1 MTEDTPQKVKEI
13 KQRFRQL
20 MNGVTTRSMRDK
32 GIDYHLNWGAS
43 IPDLQKM
50 AVEYGKDYSLAI
62 ELWKE
67 NIRECKILATM
78 IMPPEEMP
86 VEIVELWMEQTPSLE
101 VAEQAA
107 YNLYQHLDEAS
118 VLSFQWIAS
127 DKDIEQVCGY
137 HVLSRLFMKG
147 MVPDE
152 RGINEVIDQVLTALQ
167 GESFSVHRA
176 AVSCLQWLGRQ
187 GDEYA
192 QIIRSATKSMD
203 LELF

>member
-1 MTEDTPQKVKEI
+1 MTEETRNKVKEI

-50 AVEYGKDYSLAI
+50 AAEYGKDYSLAI

-107 YNLYQHLDEAS
+107 FNLYQHLEEAS
-118 VLSFQWIAS
+118 VLAFQWIAS
-127 DKDIEQVCGY
+127 NKDIEQVCGY

-147 MVPDE
+147 MTPNE
-152 RGINEVIDQVLTALQ
+152 RCINEVIDQVLTALQ
-167 GESFSVHRA
+167 GGSFPVRRA

>member
-1 MTEDTPQKVKEI
+1 MTEETQHKVKEI
-13 KQRFRQL
+13 KQSLRQL
-20 MNGVTTRSMRDK
+20 MNGVTAKSMREK
-32 GIDYHLNWGAS
+32 GMDYHLSWGAS

-50 AVEYGKDYSLAI
+50 AAEYGKDYSLAI

-78 IMPPEEMP
+78 IMPPEKMP

-107 YNLYQHLDEAS
+107 FNLYQHLDEAS
-118 VLSFQWIAS
+118 VLAFQWIAS
-127 DKDIEQVCGY
+127 DGY

-147 MVPDE
+147 MTPDE
-152 RGINEVIDQVLTALQ
+152 RGLNEVIDQVLTALQ
-167 GESFSVHRA
+167 GASYPVRRA

-187 GDEYA
+187 GEEYA

-203 LELF
+203 LGLF

>member
-1 MTEDTPQKVKEI
+1 MTEETRNKVKEI

-50 AVEYGKDYSLAI
+50 AAEYGKDYSLAI

-107 YNLYQHLDEAS
+107 FNLYQHLEEAS
-118 VLSFQWIAS
+118 VLAFQWIAS

-147 MVPDE
+147 MTPNE
-152 RGINEVIDQVLTALQ
+152 RGINEVLDQVITALL
-167 GESFSVHRA
+167 GGSFPVRRA

>member
-1 MTEDTPQKVKEI
+1 MTEETRNKVKEI

-20 MNGVTTRSMRDK
+20 MNGVTTRSMRDN

-50 AVEYGKDYSLAI
+50 AAEYGKDYSLAI

-107 YNLYQHLDEAS
+107 FNLYQHLEEAS
-118 VLSFQWIAS
+118 VLAFQWIAS

-147 MVPDE
+147 MTPNE
-152 RGINEVIDQVLTALQ
+152 RGINELIDQVLTALQ
-167 GESFSVHRA
+167 GGSFPVRRA